1 MSEPAQTIS
10 IKTSRLQL
18 RPLKEAD
25 LAAFAAYR
33 SDPEVA
39 RYQGWSAP
47 YSMEQAASFL
57 EEMRRARP
65 GTPGTWFQLAI
76 ERQAQPGI
84 IGDCAFQVL
93 ANDERQA
100 QIGFTLA
107 RAFQKQG
114 YAAEAVR
121 GLLDFLFAEYSLHR
135 ITAVCD
141 ALNTA
146 SARLLERIGMR
157 REGQYLENVWFKGAW
172 GDEYSYAILEREW
185 RRTRDRETPGS
196 QSAD

>member
-1 MSEPAQTIS
+1 MILLR
-10 IKTSRLQL
+10 TSRLQL
-18 RPLKEAD
+18 RPLQESE

-39 RYQGWSAP
+39 RYQSWSAP
-47 YSMEQAASFL
+47 YSLEQARVFL
-57 EEMRRARP
+57 KDMNRAQP
-65 GTPGTWFQLAI
+65 GTPGHWFQLAI
-76 ERQAQPGI
+76 ERQTQPGL

-93 ANDERQA
+93 QDDERQA
-100 QIGFTLA
+100 QIGYTLA
-107 RAFQKQG
+107 RPFQKQG

-121 GLLDFLFAEYSLHR
+121 ALLDFLFSEYGLHR

-141 ALNTA
+141 ALNVP

-157 REGQYLENVWFKGAW
+157 REGQFLENVWFKGAW

-185 RRTRDRETPGS
+185 RQIRNPEGLGS
-196 QSAD
+196 SPAS

>member
-1 MSEPAQTIS
+1 MAESTKMIS
-10 IKTSRLQL
+10 IKTSRLRL
-18 RPLKEAD
+18 RPLKESD

-47 YSMEQAASFL
+47 YSMEQAESFL
-57 EEMRRARP
+57 EEMSRARP

-107 RAFQKQG
+107 RPFQKQG
-114 YAAEAVR
+114 YAAEAVA

-135 ITAVCD
+135 ISAVCD

-146 SARLLERIGMR
+146 SARLLERVGMR
-157 REGQYLENVWFKGAW
+157 REGQYIENVWFKGAW
-172 GDEYSYAILEREW
+172 GDEYFYAVLEREW
-185 RRTRDRETPGS
+185 RQMRDRERSGS
-196 QSAD
+196 RPAD